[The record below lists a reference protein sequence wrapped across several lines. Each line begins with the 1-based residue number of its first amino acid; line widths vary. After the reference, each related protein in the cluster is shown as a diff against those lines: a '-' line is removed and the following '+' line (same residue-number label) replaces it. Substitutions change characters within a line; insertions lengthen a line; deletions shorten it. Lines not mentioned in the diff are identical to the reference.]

1 MSRRWSIFAIAS
13 AHFFLSQLYRT
24 SNAVIAPQLIRD
36 LALDTE
42 TLGFMS
48 ASFFYA
54 FACTQIPLSLL
65 LDRIGARKM
74 MTGLSLV
81 GILGALI
88 FSWADSLGLGLMG
101 RILLGVGMACN
112 LMGTLKLVSDWFT
125 PRTFATLS
133 GVVFSIGTLGNILAT
148 TPLVL
153 LVEQVGWRHSFQL
166 IASLN
171 LLLTLILYIVVRDR
185 PTSAP
190 SDSTAAA
197 STESFHQALAN
208 MKLLFQQKDYWIIS
222 FSTFVRYGVFAAFQ
236 ALWAGPYLI
245 EVMGYSALKTGN
257 LILLMNIGL
266 LIGGPVCGVASDRLL
281 HTRKWIIVISL
292 IMLTAI
298 TFAFTTLPPESRFAV
313 LALLFFGFGLF
324 SGGGLLMYPH
334 IKELMPSNMAG
345 AAMTGVNFFTMIGPA
360 VFLQGLGS
368 LMQALYPET
377 SRGPDAFNAAF
388 LLCVAGMVSVGV
400 LYAFTKDTG
409 YRESLK

>member
-1 MSRRWSIFAIAS
+1 MSRRWSIFVITS

-36 LALDTE
+36 LGLDTE
-42 TLGFMS
+42 ALGFMS

-54 FACTQIPLSLL
+54 FALTQIPLSLL
-65 LDRIGARKM
+65 LDKIGARKM
-74 MTGLSLV
+74 MAGLSLV

-88 FSWADSLGLGLMG
+88 FSWADSLGLGLAG
-101 RILLGVGMACN
+101 RILLGIGMACN

-166 IASLN
+166 IAALN

-185 PTSAP
+185 PENAP
-190 SDSTAAA
+190 SEAA
-197 STESFHQALAN
+197 SAGTESSHQALAN
-208 MKLLFQQKDYWIIS
+208 MKLLFQQRDYWIIS
-222 FSTFVRYGVFAAFQ
+222 LSTFVRYGVFAAFQ

-245 EVMGYSALKTGN
+245 EVMGYSAVKTGN

-266 LIGGPVCGVASDRLL
+266 LIGGPICGVASDRLL

-292 IMLTAI
+292 VMLTAI
-298 TFAFTTLPPESRFAV
+298 TFAFTTLPPGSRFAL
-313 LALLFFGFGLF
+313 LAFLFFGFGLF

-360 VFLQGLGS
+360 VFLQGLGG
-368 LMQALYPET
+368 LMQALYPEA
-377 SRGPDAFNAAF
+377 SRGPVAFNAAF
-388 LLCVAGMVSVGV
+388 LLCVASMVCVGV

-409 YRESLK
+409 NKES

>member
-36 LALDTE
+36 LGLDTE
-42 TLGFMS
+42 ALGFMS

-65 LDRIGARKM
+65 LDKIGARKM
-74 MTGLSLV
+74 MTGLSML

-88 FSWADSLGLGLMG
+88 FSWADSLGLGLIG
-101 RILLGVGMACN
+101 RILLGIGMACN
-112 LMGTLKLVSDWFT
+112 LMGTLKLVSDWFA

-166 IASLN
+166 IAVLN
-171 LLLTLILYIVVRDR
+171 LLLTLTLYVIVRDK
-185 PTSAP
+185 PDSAH
-190 SDSTAAA
+190 STPADPDTAG
-197 STESFHQALAN
+197 SLHQALAN

-222 FSTFVRYGVFAAFQ
+222 LSTFVRYGVFAAFQ

-245 EVMGYSALKTGN
+245 EVMGYSAVNAGN

-266 LIGGPVCGVASDRLL
+266 LTGGPLCGVASDRLF
-281 HTRKWIIVISL
+281 HTRKWIVVISL
-292 IMLTAI
+292 IILTAI
-298 TFAFTTLPPESRFAV
+298 TFAFTTLPPGSGFAV
-313 LALLFFGFGLF
+313 LAFLFFGFGLF

-334 IKELMPSNMAG
+334 IKELMPSDMAG

-368 LMQALYPET
+368 LMQALYPEA
-377 SRGPDAFNAAF
+377 SRGSDAFNAAF
-388 LLCVAGMVSVGV
+388 LLCVACSVVVAV

-409 YRESLK
+409 QNGK